1 MATAN
6 PNMAERRQLADRRAL
21 SKSTSRTMNAIDW
34 IAMVLL
40 IVGGINWG
48 LIGLFGV
55 DMVIALFGETR
66 ITGLV
71 YTLVGLAALWSIYTC
86 TKLADK
92 DT

>member
-6 PNMAERRQLADRRAL
+6 PNITERRQIADRRTLDKA
-21 SKSTSRTMNAIDW
+21 TSRTMNAMDW
-34 IAMVLL
+34 LAIVLL

-55 DMVIALFGETR
+55 DLVIALFGETR
-66 ITGLV
+66 VTGLV

-92 DT
+92 T